1 MLLHSKEVATGV
13 YLVGQLIDKRRVRVT
28 TSLTLFH
35 VRLDDLLSMFDD
47 RLLDELFNRQA
58 EVVSFKLI
66 SEVAVLTLRR
76 ESPDWEPFG
85 NTPVTPVR
93 LYVKLSS

>member
-1 MLLHSKEVATGV
+1 MQMTSIDMSIQCDFIEDVICCFPACCLFVYIFFLLLA
-13 YLVGQLIDKRRVRVT
+13 
-28 TSLTLFH
+28 
-35 VRLDDLLSMFDD
+35 LLQY
-47 RLLDELFNRQA
+47 RHELFYKFAVSYVDIVLVNRFI
-58 EVVSFKLI
+58 VV
-66 SEVAVLTLRR
+66 VAVLTLRR